1 MTASDRTAAIGADR
15 AVVAARDESAANG
28 KDVLKCISAVGAKF
42 KHAPVEADVGIVG
55 RRFKIEIVPEC
66 QLNTAAF
73 KKRE

>member
-1 MTASDRTAAIGADR
+1 LLLDSAERECIGPYLDG
-15 AVVAARDESAANG
+15 V
-28 KDVLKCISAVGAKF
+28 DVKRISAVGAKF